1 MEAIV
6 FCGIQATG
14 KSTFYKERFFNSHVR
29 ISLDLLHTRH
39 RENLFLQACLES
51 QQPFVVDN
59 TNVTKAERAKYV
71 TLAKVANYKVICYY
85 FQSKIADALE
95 RNAVRIGKAKIPD
108 VGIKGMFN
116 RLELPTN
123 GEGFDKM
130 YYVNITNTGF
140 QEMEWQNEI

>member
-1 MEAIV
+1 MEAII

-59 TNVTKAERAKYV
+59 TNVTKAERTKYV
-71 TLAKVANYKVICYY
+71 TLAKTEKYKVICYY
-85 FQSKIADALE
+85 FQSKIADSLE
-95 RNAVRIGKAKIPD
+95 RNARRNGKARIPEPG
-108 VGIKGMFN
+108 VKGAFSQ
-116 RLELPTN
+116 LELPTN
-123 GEGFDKM
+123 DEGFDQIF
-130 YYVNITNTGF
+130 YVKITDTGF
-140 QEMEWQNEI
+140 REEKWRNEI